1 MGIGG
6 AIEGVGKV
14 ADVVGGVLDR
24 FWPKKMTEAEKAR
37 VTKELKRVLIEEKAQ
52 EITDVINARAMAMK
66 EVENAPYS
74 VRLIRGLFRPYAGY
88 LVVTIWAST
97 VAVRFYAAI
106 APWATRRGPGAMSGP
121 PDLAGLLTG
130 WDFGVIM
137 LVLGFFFGTRSFE
150 KSRGVQNR
158 G

>member
-24 FWPKKMTEAEKAR
+24 FWPKKMTEAEKAQ

-66 EVENAPYS
+66 EAENAPYS

-97 VAVRFYAAI
+97 VAVRFYAAVKSW
-106 APWATRRGPGAMSGP
+106 AALGFSATRT